1 LQVQPVGLR
10 LLLCRSRRPPARWS
24 VRSQLFLA
32 FVAAVLGGC
41 ATPQQKQQQWLAECQ
56 QQGNALA
63 AELKGAIEGNRGLDP
78 IRDKINLVDPQAPT
92 PAQLALTSVPSE
104 VEKMALGEW
113 QGTIQA
119 LKPKGSAHLQQCA
132 PWDIPISEMS
142 RAAAFSNLADLYTG
156 KISYGQFN
164 RQRQDLAT
172 RYVQTSRERA
182 QEIQRQQTQGA
193 EPQAASVAIAGL
205 QNYLI
210 GQQLINMQGQSAR
223 IAPFTC
229 TRLGNLTDCY

>member
-1 LQVQPVGLR
+1 LQVQPVALR
-10 LLLCRSRRPPARWS
+10 LLLCSSRRQPARWS

-56 QQGNALA
+56 QQENALA
-63 AELKGAIEGNRGLDP
+63 AERKGAIEGNRGLDP

-113 QGTIQA
+113 QGTIQT

-142 RAAAFSNLADLYTG
+142 RAAAFSNLIDLYTG

-193 EPQAASVAIAGL
+193 QPQAESVAIAGL

-210 GQQLINMQGQSAR
+210 GQQLINLQGQPAR
-223 IAPFTC
+223 IAPFAC
-229 TRLGNLTDCY
+229 TRLGNITDCY

>member
-1 LQVQPVGLR
+1 VPLAQAAGALERAFATLPGV
-10 LLLCRSRRPPARWS
+10 RRRGSWR
-24 VRSQLFLA
+24 VHH
-32 FVAAVLGGC
+32 
-41 ATPQQKQQQWLAECQ
+41 T
-56 QQGNALA
+56 

-119 LKPKGSAHLQQCA
+119 LKPNGSAHLQQCA

-142 RAAAFSNLADLYTG
+142 RAAAFSNLVDLYTG

-193 EPQAASVAIAGL
+193 QPQAASAAIAAL

-210 GQQLINMQGQSAR
+210 GQQLINLQGQPAR

-229 TRLGNLTDCY
+229 TGLGNVTDCY